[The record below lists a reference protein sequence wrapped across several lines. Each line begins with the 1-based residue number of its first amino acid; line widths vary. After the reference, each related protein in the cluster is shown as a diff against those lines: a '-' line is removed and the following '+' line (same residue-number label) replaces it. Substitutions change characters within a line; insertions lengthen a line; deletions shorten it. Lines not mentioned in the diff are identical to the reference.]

1 MWLVAKIKVKDINI
15 FKKNL
20 IEKFGEEIKFY
31 SPKILFS
38 YNFKNKIKQS
48 DKLVL
53 ENYIFCY
60 HEKFNSSF
68 ATNSLQ
74 YTKGLQYF
82 LDGHLQSQK
91 EIEKFIFYCKSFE
104 NKDGYLKPLFFKEA
118 LKDKGRF
125 ANGPFSNLMFEIIEK
140 QKNKLKVLIGNF
152 VTTISDNKNYL
163 YRSV

>member
-38 YNFKNKIKQS
+38 YNFKNKIRQS

-60 HEKFNSSF
+60 HKKFNSSF
-68 ATNSLQ
+68 AIKPLQ

-91 EIEKFIFYCKSFE
+91 EIEKFIFIV
-104 NKDGYLKPLFFKEA
+104 NLLKIRM
-118 LKDKGRF
+118 D
-125 ANGPFSNLMFEIIEK
+125 I
-140 QKNKLKVLIGNF
+140 
-152 VTTISDNKNYL
+152 
-163 YRSV
+163 

>member
-1 MWLVAKIKVKDINI
+1 MWIVAKIKVKDKKI

-20 IEKFGEEIKFY
+20 EEKFGEEIKFY
-31 SPKILFS
+31 SPKILLS
-38 YNFKNKIKQS
+38 QNLKNKIKQF

-60 HEKFNSSF
+60 HEKFNSSY
-68 ATNSLQ
+68 AINTLQ

-82 LDGHLQSQK
+82 LNGYLQSQK
-91 EIEKFIFYCKSFE
+91 EIEKFIYYCKSFE
-104 NKDGYLKPLFFKEA
+104 NKDGYLKPLFFKKA

-125 ANGPFSNLMFEIIEK
+125 TNGPFSNLMFEIIEK
-140 QKNKLKVLIGNF
+140 QKNKLKVLVGNF